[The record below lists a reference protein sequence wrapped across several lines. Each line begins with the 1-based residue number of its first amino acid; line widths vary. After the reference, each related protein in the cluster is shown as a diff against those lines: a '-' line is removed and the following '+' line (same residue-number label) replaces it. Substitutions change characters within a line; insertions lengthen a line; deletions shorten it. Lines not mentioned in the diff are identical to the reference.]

1 MSWSSVFWSSAKIK
15 LPGDITLAAKSDD
28 SVKALGV
35 TGHES
40 EIKMAI
46 FLENCTP
53 ERSALLEL

>member
-1 MSWSSVFWSSAKIK
+1 MSWFSVFWSSAKVK
-15 LPGDITLAAKSDD
+15 LPGDITLAVKFED
-28 SVKALGV
+28 SVKVLGV

-53 ERSALLEL
+53 KRSALLEL